1 MGVIVGYA
9 GPIWRTSRRGWLLPI
24 IMGVSIGF
32 TFYDGIEAII
42 RQWHASEEYS
52 HGYLI
57 PLISGFLV
65 WQKRDQLA
73 RLQFSGSWTGWLVC
87 LAGIGLYFLGELST
101 LYIIIQY
108 ALIITLVG
116 VVLAFTGWQGMRILW
131 APLFFL
137 IFMFPL
143 PAFLYN
149 NVSQQ
154 LQIISSELG
163 VAIIRLF
170 GISVSLEGNMIDL
183 GKIKLHVV
191 EACNGLRY
199 LFPLISFGFICAY
212 FFQAPIWQRLL
223 VFFSTTPIAVLMNSL
238 RIGVIG
244 VLVEHWGKEQAEG
257 FLHDFEGWVIFMIC
271 TFLLL
276 AEIGVLTRFR
286 QDKRSFRELF
296 GIELPASLP
305 KNAEIRYRSA
315 PLSYIACS
323 AVLLAAALSSYYLI
337 EERAEVIP
345 KRSSFAE
352 FPHGLGDWEGTREA
366 LDPQFQDTLKH
377 TDYLLANYQ
386 NPASDQVNLYI
397 SYYES
402 QRKGQAVHTPQS
414 CVPGSGWMIQR
425 LSSQL
430 LDGITMAGS
439 PLIANR
445 MEIQKGDHK
454 QLVYYWFPQRGRLL
468 TNMYLIK
475 GYLFWDALTRNRSDG
490 ALVRLVTPLKPG
502 EDWSDAD
509 GRLHAFAKIAVPA
522 LQAYIP
528 D

>member
-1 MGVIVGYA
+1 MGIIVGYA

-108 ALIITLVG
+108 ALIITLAG

-199 LFPLISFGFICAY
+199 LFPL
-212 FFQAPIWQRLL
+212 
-223 VFFSTTPIAVLMNSL
+223 N
-238 RIGVIG
+238 
-244 VLVEHWGKEQAEG
+244 
-257 FLHDFEGWVIFMIC
+257 
-271 TFLLL
+271 
-276 AEIGVLTRFR
+276 
-286 QDKRSFRELF
+286 
-296 GIELPASLP
+296 
-305 KNAEIRYRSA
+305 
-315 PLSYIACS
+315 
-323 AVLLAAALSSYYLI
+323 
-337 EERAEVIP
+337 
-345 KRSSFAE
+345 
-352 FPHGLGDWEGTREA
+352 
-366 LDPQFQDTLKH
+366 
-377 TDYLLANYQ
+377 
-386 NPASDQVNLYI
+386 
-397 SYYES
+397 
-402 QRKGQAVHTPQS
+402 
-414 CVPGSGWMIQR
+414 
-425 LSSQL
+425 
-430 LDGITMAGS
+430 
-439 PLIANR
+439 
-445 MEIQKGDHK
+445 
-454 QLVYYWFPQRGRLL
+454 
-468 TNMYLIK
+468 
-475 GYLFWDALTRNRSDG
+475 
-490 ALVRLVTPLKPG
+490 
-502 EDWSDAD
+502 
-509 GRLHAFAKIAVPA
+509 
-522 LQAYIP
+522 
-528 D
+528 